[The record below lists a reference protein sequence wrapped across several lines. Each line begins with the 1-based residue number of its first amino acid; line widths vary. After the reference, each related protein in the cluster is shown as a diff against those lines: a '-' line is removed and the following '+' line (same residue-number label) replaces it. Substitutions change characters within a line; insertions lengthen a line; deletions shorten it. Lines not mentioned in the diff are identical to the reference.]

1 MPHTAPPISGIIL
14 AGGRARRMANQDK
27 GLIDLAGRPMIDYVI
42 QALRPQVDELLINAN
57 RNLIQ
62 YRQFG
67 CQVVP
72 DQIPDFAGPL
82 AGVAAGLETARHDL
96 LLSVPC
102 DGPWLPHDLVNRLFL
117 QLQTEQADLCVV
129 HDGQRLQPVYGLFRR
144 QLAADIRSFLAA
156 GDRKILLWLERQRT
170 AVADFSDHPE
180 AFVNLNTPEEQQR
193 IEQLIVISSRP
204 DPKGA

>member
-1 MPHTAPPISGIIL
+1 MPFSASISGIIL

-27 GLIDLAGRPMIDYVI
+27 GLIELAGRPMIDYVI
-42 QALRPQVDELLINAN
+42 QALRPQVHELLINAN
-57 RNLIQ
+57 RNLTRYQ
-62 YRQFG
+62 QFG

-82 AGVAAGLETARHDL
+82 AGVAAGLEAARYDF

-102 DGPWLPHDLVNRLFL
+102 DGPWLPHDLVSRLFL
-117 QLQTEQADLCVV
+117 QLQAEQADLCVA

-156 GDRKILLWLERQRT
+156 GDRKILLWMERQHT
-170 AVADFSDHPE
+170 AIADFSDHPE

-193 IEQLIVISSRP
+193 IEQLIIGPSASP
-204 DPKGA
+204 EA

>member
-1 MPHTAPPISGIIL
+1 LPHPAPPISGIIL

-42 QALRPQVDELLINAN
+42 HALRPQVDELLISAN
-57 RNLIQ
+57 RNLTR
-62 YRQFG
+62 YGQFG
-67 CQVVP
+67 CQV
-72 DQIPDFAGPL
+72 IPDRVPGFAGPL
-82 AGVAAGLETARHDL
+82 AGIAAGLETARHDF

-102 DGPWLPHDLVNRLFL
+102 DGPWLPHDLVSRLFL
-117 QLQTEQADLCVV
+117 QLQTEQADLCVA
-129 HDGQRLQPVYGLFRR
+129 HDGRRLQPVYGLFRR

-193 IEQLIVISSRP
+193 IERLIMESAPCS
-204 DPKGA
+204 

>member
-1 MPHTAPPISGIIL
+1 MPTSAPISGIIL
-14 AGGRARRMANQDK
+14 AGGRARRMASQDK
-27 GLIDLAGRPMIDYVI
+27 GLIELAGRPMIDYVI

-57 RNLIQ
+57 RNLTR
-62 YRQFG
+62 YGQFG

-72 DQIPDFAGPL
+72 DQIPGFAGPL
-82 AGVAAGLETARHDL
+82 AGVAAGLETARYDL

-102 DGPWLPHDLVNRLFL
+102 DGPWLPPDLVSRLFL
-117 QLQTEQADLCVV
+117 QLQTEQADLCVA

-144 QLAADIRSFLAA
+144 QLVADIRSFLAA

-193 IEQLIVISSRP
+193 IEQLIMDSAPWS
-204 DPKGA
+204 